1 MTLGATIVVA
11 VAKLFD
17 WRAAVHVWKVRVCA
31 ARSCVVCCGSKQAVH
46 HRSVTP
52 SRYCTLLVLLQLSRQ
67 DFVVYMAAL
76 LFTLGLGIEEGILI
90 ACGLGLALVLRET
103 TKPHWA
109 RLQRVVRYQ

>member
-1 MTLGATIVVA
+1 MRALLALVWCAVVA
-11 VAKLFD
+11 SKL
-17 WRAAVHVWKVRVCA
+17 
-31 ARSCVVCCGSKQAVH
+31 CG
-46 HRSVTP
+46 RRRVTP